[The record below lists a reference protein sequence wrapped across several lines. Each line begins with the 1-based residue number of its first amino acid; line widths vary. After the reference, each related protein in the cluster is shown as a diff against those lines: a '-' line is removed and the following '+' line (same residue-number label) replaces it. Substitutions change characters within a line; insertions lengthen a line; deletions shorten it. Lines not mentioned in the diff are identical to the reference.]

1 VLERGKV
8 SFQPQ
13 SGDHGF
19 TVTSIGQIDITESTF
34 THTNLPEFLIH
45 WRSQDG
51 KDHKYYI
58 VVTTY
63 LTRRGGS
70 SLIPGAFAAEGDAVD
85 KIIGLDRMI
94 LSLIKKSLP

>member
-70 SLIPGAFAAEGDAVD
+70 SLIPGTFAAEGDAVD
-85 KIIGLDRMI
+85 KTIGLDRMI